1 MFRTAATIAIVAFVG
16 FAIFRVVFG
25 VMGGFLGLLFGLA
38 FLVFKAL
45 VLAGIIYFILSMVA
59 PDTARKVRAAVG
71 LDDDTPQ
78 A

>member
-1 MFRTAATIAIVAFVG
+1 MFRTVATVAVAAFVG

-59 PDTARKVRAAVG
+59 PGAARKVRAAVG

-78 A
+78 P

>member
-1 MFRTAATIAIVAFVG
+1 MFRTVATIAVVAFVG
-16 FAIFRVVFG
+16 FAIFRVIFG
-25 VMGGFLGLLFGLA
+25 VMGGFIGLLFGLA

-59 PDTARKVRAAVG
+59 PDTARKVRVAIG
-71 LDDDTPQ
+71 LDDTPQ